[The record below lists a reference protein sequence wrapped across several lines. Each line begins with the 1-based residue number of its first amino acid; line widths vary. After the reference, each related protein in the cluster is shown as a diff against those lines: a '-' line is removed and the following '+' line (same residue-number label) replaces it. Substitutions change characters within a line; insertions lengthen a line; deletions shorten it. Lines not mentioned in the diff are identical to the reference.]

1 MQFTARAGEALAESL
16 NLSTTMQRVLELI
29 VPAMADWAVIDLFD
43 EQGRVRIDAMVHADP
58 AMAPLAARLIGASTA
73 RPEFAEM
80 IATALRAPHTQVNA
94 RLEPAVLAAMVLPE
108 YREAILALDGR
119 SSIIVP
125 LRSGGRSLGAL
136 VAYWSSSPR
145 TFGEEDVPL
154 FEEIARR
161 AAVAIEN
168 AQLYESERHVA
179 NAFQRAA
186 LPISLPDVTGIRF
199 DAVYVAARNEAQIG
213 GELQRSAAQALIA
226 TLLLIFGYI
235 AVRFH
240 TWRLSLGAILA
251 VLHDPILVLGTFS
264 LTRTTFDLT
273 VVAAMLAV
281 IGYSLNDT
289 VVVFDRIRERFHTG
303 RRLDPVAVLDQSI
316 NQTLSRT
323 IMTKVVTLIVV
334 VALYALG
341 GAVLRGFSE
350 ALIIGILAGTYSS
363 IYISSAVALDCGLK
377 AEHLLAS
384 AVKKPLDDMP

>member
-1 MQFTARAGEALAESL
+1 VQATFPVAANR
-16 NLSTTMQRVLELI
+16 
-29 VPAMADWAVIDLFD
+29 DAVI
-43 EQGRVRIDAMVHADP
+43 
-58 AMAPLAARLIGASTA
+58 
-73 RPEFAEM
+73 
-80 IATALRAPHTQVNA
+80 TALTGAGYANPQVTIFGTSRDIA
-94 RLEPAVLAAMVLPE
+94 IRLPPTRQSTEAVRNQIEQVLHGVD
-108 YREAILALDGR
+108 A
-119 SSIIVP
+119 
-125 LRSGGRSLGAL
+125 GAQIQQ
-136 VAYWSSSPR
+136 VEVVGP
-145 TFGEEDVPL
+145 
-154 FEEIARR
+154 
-161 AAVAIEN
+161 
-168 AQLYESERHVA
+168 
-179 NAFQRAA
+179 
-186 LPISLPDVTGIRF
+186 
-199 DAVYVAARNEAQIG
+199 QIG

-384 AVKKPLDDMP
+384 AVKKPLDDLP